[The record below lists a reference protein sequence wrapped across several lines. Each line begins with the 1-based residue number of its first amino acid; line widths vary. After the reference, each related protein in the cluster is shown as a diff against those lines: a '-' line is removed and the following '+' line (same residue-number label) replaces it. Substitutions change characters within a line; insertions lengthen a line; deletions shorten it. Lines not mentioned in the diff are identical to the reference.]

1 MAISKTQNYLVLNYG
16 ASPVSVSTK
25 YDSFLIDGGSEESPG
40 SLPLSF
46 DEIAVIN
53 SKSVAFKIGLLR
65 FEPAVEAELYT
76 ALAIPNWQDIMTQR
90 QIEEMLLHPTMED
103 MQKVLD
109 IENEAYFERIRGAM
123 VALKNLGA
131 DITTNTERIIEGRRA
146 EFAKRQRKSQIKL
159 TANDT
164 AKPAAHTQEE
174 FDSMKNELAEL
185 KAMMAKMLETS
196 AEKAPAVEK
205 AAAKTADKPAEK
217 KPAAPKQ
224 TKAADTKKAA
234 AK

>member
-1 MAISKTQNYLVLNYG
+1 MAISKTQNYLVLNHS
-16 ASPVSVSTK
+16 ASPVAVSTK

-53 SKSVAFKIGLLR
+53 SNSAAFKIGLLR
-65 FEPAVEAELYT
+65 FEPAVQAELYE
-76 ALAIPNWQDIMTQR
+76 ALAIPNWRDIMTQA
-90 QIEEMLLHPTMED
+90 QIEDLLLHPTMEG

-109 IENEAYFERIRGAM
+109 IENEAYFERVRGAM

-131 DITTNTERIIEGRRA
+131 DVTTNTERIIEGRRA

-159 TANDT
+159 NPHETEKQAV
-164 AKPAAHTQEE
+164 HTQEE

-185 KAMMAKMLETS
+185 KEMMAKMLAGQT
-196 AEKAPAVEK
+196 AAAKPAVEK
-205 AAAKTADKPAEK
+205 TAEK

-224 TKAADTKKAA
+224 DKAAGGKQKPKTTQE
-234 AK
+234 